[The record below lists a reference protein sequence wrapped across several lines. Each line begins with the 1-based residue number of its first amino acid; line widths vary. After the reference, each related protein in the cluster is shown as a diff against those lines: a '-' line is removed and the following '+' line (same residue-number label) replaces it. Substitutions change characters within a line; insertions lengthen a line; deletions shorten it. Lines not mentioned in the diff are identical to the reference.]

1 MSTVYLA
8 VQLSVGREVALKVMS
23 PALNTDPVFSERFQR
38 EANIVG
44 QLSHPNIVA
53 IYDIGRH
60 EDLNYIAMD
69 YLPGGSVHDQM
80 IRGISTQEGLRI
92 IQEISNA
99 LDHAHKKNYIHR
111 DIKPENILFREDN
124 TSVLSDFGV
133 AKIISNTTRM
143 TNVGTVLGTPHYMSP
158 EQARGTPIDGRS
170 DIYSLGVVFYEILT
184 GSVPYRADEA
194 VAIAIQ
200 HLTAPIPTLPSQYS
214 RFQPILNKMLA
225 KDPDDRF
232 QRGREVTA
240 AIHNLHNTLPG
251 STAHFV
257 SNEDPSAGQILSLLN
272 ALLLTSSSAL
282 AWQLKALK
290 RCLCSFRWSLSLGLY
305 RQHKAS
311 PTIMH
316 ANAGSEHGGTTVVS
330 TSPLTG
336 KPAPANSL
344 AQAQKLLDTVS
355 PLQWGVGLSVLSMM
369 VFAFWAALNA
379 IPEPNTPTAQTLGL
393 TPELAAASAVDP
405 LTPAMFGSASAS
417 GLSSGTTSDV
427 ASIAISTNSAPTEQ
441 SAQQNDPERLSKD
454 LAIKEPGSTAKAKP
468 KPKKTTAVAI
478 ELPKL
483 KPRKI
488 TPPAPPHYPIYV
500 KVSPENATIRILN
513 IGPKYYPG
521 IRLLPGR
528 YHVEVTNKG
537 YDPKTEWVTL
547 SSKRLS
553 LDVNLRKIP
562 VVGAVFYNKLA
573 KYGQGPAMVIVPSGR
588 FNMGDRNSS
597 KSAPVRRVRFT
608 QPFAISQYEI
618 TFADFDKYSKATDT
632 KPLKDK
638 RWGRGSRPAINVS
651 WQQAQDYVRWLS
663 KTSGREYRLPSES
676 EWEYIAR
683 AKTKTDYW
691 WGNNSAKGQA
701 NCRRGCDSE
710 YSSLFITKTAPVGSY
725 KANPFKV
732 YDTTGNVNEWVQD
745 CYQDHYLGAPKNGT
759 AVNGT
764 NCKQRSVRGG
774 SIRSSVGKLAVHR
787 RDKRAPSRGY
797 SDVGFRVAVKL
808 Y

>member
-170 DIYSLGVVFYEILT
+170 DIYSLGVVFFEILT

-240 AIHNLHNTLPG
+240 AIHNLNSALPG

-257 SNEDPSAGQILSLLN
+257 RDDDPSAGQILSLLH
-272 ALLLTSSSAL
+272 ALLLTSTSAL
-282 AWQLKALK
+282 AWQLKALN
-290 RCLCSFRWSLSLGLY
+290 RHLCSYRWNLNQGLY
-305 RQHKAS
+305 RQQKAS
-311 PTIMH
+311 TATIMH
-316 ANAGSEHGGTTVVS
+316 ANAGSEHGSTTVVS
-330 TSPLTG
+330 TS
-336 KPAPANSL
+336 SL
-344 AQAQKLLDTVS
+344 SNEPVSSLVSAKKLIQTIS
-355 PLQWGVGLSVLSMM
+355 PRQRGVGLSVLVVTVLAIWAVLSSMPD
-369 VFAFWAALNA
+369 NS
-379 IPEPNTPTAQTLGL
+379 TPGTQQLSPTLV
-393 TPELAAASAVDP
+393 AASAASPITNVTLGP
-405 LTPAMFGSASAS
+405 TSAS
-417 GLSSGTTSDV
+417 GVNSGTPSMKTLV
-427 ASIAISTNSAPTEQ
+427 NSAPTELP
-441 SAQQNDPERLSKD
+441 AQQLAENSITKQTAEETLHEKLAADEPES
-454 LAIKEPGSTAKAKP
+454 ATKA
-468 KPKKTTAVAI
+468 KPKKTTRVAI

-483 KPRKI
+483 KPRKV
-488 TPPAPPHYPIYV
+488 TPPAPPHYPIHV

-537 YDPKTEWVTL
+537 YDSNTQWVTL
-547 SSKRLS
+547 SNKRLN
-553 LDVNLRKIP
+553 LNVNLRKIP
-562 VVGAVFYNKLA
+562 VIGAVFYNKLG
-573 KYGQGPAMVIVPSGR
+573 KFGQGPAMVIVPSGR

-597 KSAPVRRVRFT
+597 KTSPVRRVRFK
-608 QPFAISQYEI
+608 QPFAISQYEV
-618 TFADFDKYSKATDT
+618 TFADFDKYSKATGT

-651 WQQAQDYVRWLS
+651 WQQAQDYVNWLS
-663 KTSGREYRLPSES
+663 KTTGREYRLPSES

-691 WGNNSAKGQA
+691 WGNKSAKGKA

-710 YSSLFITKTAPVGSY
+710 YSSLFLTKTAPVGSY

-732 YDTTGNVNEWVQD
+732 YDTIGNVNEWVQD
-745 CYQDHYLGAPKNGT
+745 CYQDHYLGAPKNGM
-759 AVNGT
+759 AVSGA

-774 SIRSSVGKLAVHR
+774 SIKSSADKLAAHR
-787 RDKRAPSRGY
+787 RDKRDPSRGY